1 MPSLSL
7 TILYAALNCC
17 AELLWVTYDGS
28 REQDRPTLSRT
39 GSEPRIVSVASEK
52 PFPENFTLGDSQR
65 PQRRSAGLGFRRW
78 SELSR
83 AGNRLILKPLRRRRQ
98 DLP

>member
-39 GSEPRIVSVASEK
+39 GSEPRIVSMASEK
-52 PFPENFTLGDSQR
+52 PFPENFTLGGHTKT
-65 PQRRSAGLGFRRW
+65 PTHAPPTGLARRW

-83 AGNRLILKPLRRRRQ
+83 AGNVLS
-98 DLP
+98 